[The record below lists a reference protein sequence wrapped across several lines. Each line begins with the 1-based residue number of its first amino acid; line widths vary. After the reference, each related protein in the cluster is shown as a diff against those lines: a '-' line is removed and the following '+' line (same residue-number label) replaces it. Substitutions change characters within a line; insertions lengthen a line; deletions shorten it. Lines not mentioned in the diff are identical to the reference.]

1 MFKFT
6 TDKTLPTIRLEF
18 LGFSEMR
25 MLYVRTGN
33 TFSYC
38 LISDIILNLVSVCH
52 GDQARRDGCWKQN
65 HSSSQ
70 LYELLR
76 ALLPGLSNPC
86 GMSEKPYY
94 TRGTMT
100 SASQLPMTTQWN

>member
-25 MLYVRTGN
+25 RLYVRTGN
-33 TFSYC
+33 TC
-38 LISDIILNLVSVCH
+38 
-52 GDQARRDGCWKQN
+52 
-65 HSSSQ
+65 SSSQ

-76 ALLPGLSNPC
+76 APLSGLSNPC

-94 TRGTMT
+94 TQGTMT
-100 SASQLPMTTQWN
+100 SASQLPIQHNGNFVEATGTFRAFLSSEPEERI